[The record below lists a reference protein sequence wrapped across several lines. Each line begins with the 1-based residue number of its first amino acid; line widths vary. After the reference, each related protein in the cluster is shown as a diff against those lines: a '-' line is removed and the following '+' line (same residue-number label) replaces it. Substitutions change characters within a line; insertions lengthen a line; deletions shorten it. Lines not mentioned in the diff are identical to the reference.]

1 MQADKSAQKSVK
13 SDRVEALCYNDG
25 ASVKTSENEGELPT
39 MSTLTITNL
48 HVEIA
53 GKEILKGLDL
63 TVSAGEIHA
72 LMGPNGNGKSTL
84 LAAIMGHPAYTV
96 TQGTITFDGEN
107 VLEMEVNER
116 AKAGLFLGMQY
127 PQEVAGVTNSDFM
140 KAALNARR
148 DSAIPIFTFIRQLDK
163 AIAALQ
169 MKSDLA
175 HRYVNE
181 GFSGGEK
188 KRNEILQMILLE
200 PKLAMLDEIDS
211 GLDVDAMKIVAQAIL
226 DQQVKSQ
233 MGLLIVSHYERFYQL
248 IPPTHVHI
256 LLDGRIVLSGDADLV
271 NRIDTEGYDW
281 VAREYGVSIVKETKT
296 RPVTSTSIGSCAV
309 KERGMQ

>member
-1 MQADKSAQKSVK
+1 
-13 SDRVEALCYNDG
+13 
-25 ASVKTSENEGELPT
+25 
-39 MSTLTITNL
+39 MSTLIIQNL

-63 TVSAGEIHA
+63 TVKSGEIHA

-96 TQGTITFDGEN
+96 TQGTIEFDGEN
-107 VLEMEVNER
+107 VLDMEVNER

-127 PQEVAGVTNSDFM
+127 PQEVSGVTISDFM

-163 AIAALQ
+163 AIGALQ

-226 DQQVKSQ
+226 DQQAKSDL
-233 MGLLIVSHYERFYQL
+233 GLLIVSHYERFYQL

-281 VAREYGVSIVKETKT
+281 VAREFGVTIVKDVKM
-296 RPVTSTSIGSCAV
+296 RPVTATSIGNCAV
-309 KERGMQ
+309 KERGME

>member
-1 MQADKSAQKSVK
+1 
-13 SDRVEALCYNDG
+13 
-25 ASVKTSENEGELPT
+25 
-39 MSTLTITNL
+39 MSTLIIQNL

-63 TVSAGEIHA
+63 TVKSGEIHA

-96 TQGTITFDGEN
+96 TQGTIEFDGEN
-107 VLEMEVNER
+107 VLDMEVNER

-127 PQEVAGVTNSDFM
+127 PQEVSGVTISDFM

-148 DSAIPIFTFIRQLDK
+148 DRAIPIFTFIRQLDK
-163 AIAALQ
+163 AIGALQ

-226 DQQVKSQ
+226 DQQAKSDL
-233 MGLLIVSHYERFYQL
+233 GLLIVSHYERFYQL

-281 VAREYGVSIVKETKT
+281 VAREFGVTIVKDVKM
-296 RPVTSTSIGSCAV
+296 RPVTATSIGNCAV
-309 KERGMQ
+309 KERGME

>member
-1 MQADKSAQKSVK
+1 
-13 SDRVEALCYNDG
+13 
-25 ASVKTSENEGELPT
+25 VKTSENEGELPT

-63 TVSAGEIHA
+63 TVSSGEIHA

-96 TQGTITFDGEN
+96 TQGSIEFDGVD

-163 AIAALQ
+163 AIASLQ

-226 DQQVKSQ
+226 DQQAKSQ

-256 LLDGRIVLSGDADLV
+256 LLDGRIVLSGDLDLV

-281 VAREYGVSIVKETKT
+281 VAREYGVTIVKETKT
-296 RPVTSTSIGSCAV
+296 RPVTSTTIGSCAV

>member
-1 MQADKSAQKSVK
+1 
-13 SDRVEALCYNDG
+13 
-25 ASVKTSENEGELPT
+25 
-39 MSTLTITNL
+39 
-48 HVEIA
+48 
-53 GKEILKGLDL
+53 
-63 TVSAGEIHA
+63 
-72 LMGPNGNGKSTL
+72 
-84 LAAIMGHPAYTV
+84 MGHPAYTV
-96 TQGTITFDGEN
+96 TQGTIEFDGEN

-200 PKLAMLDEIDS
+200 PKMAMLDEIDS
-211 GLDVDAMKIVAQAIL
+211 GLDVDAMKVVAQAIL
-226 DQQVKSQ
+226 DQQAKSE

-256 LLDGRIVLSGDADLV
+256 LLDGRIVLSGDVDLV

-281 VAREYGVSIVKETKT
+281 VAREYGVTIVKETKT
-296 RPVTSTSIGSCAV
+296 RPVTSTTIGTCAV